1 MRKNSFGKERLR
13 VYETYKIRALNTE
26 SLLNTLVRRG
36 VTVEKAEKKDAKTL
50 LITLKFSEKQKF
62 FAITRELCYTDIEKV
77 KTSGRDKP
85 LSYLLRNFGLIIGA
99 AVFLALAV
107 FAGDF
112 VFSKE
117 YTGSG
122 KILKREIDGY
132 LSSVGVKE
140 LSRFSSLDLDRLA
153 DGILMSNPRLSFVS
167 CTKRGNRLVIDSA
180 LSEKEKDVL
189 TGGVKELRAEE
200 DGIIESIKVYR
211 GEAKV
216 KAGDA
221 VKKGDLIADGTATVG
236 ENRVF
241 VGVIAKVS
249 LKIKR
254 TFTYYSEKE
263 GEEKL
268 CLMLAE
274 ARLGDDPAEAFV
286 TVSEDEN
293 GFVYTAELYYLRT
306 VVAG

>member
-1 MRKNSFGKERLR
+1 MRRRLFCGKGLK
-13 VYETYKIRALNTE
+13 VYETFRVRALNAE
-26 SLLNTLVRRG
+26 VLLNALVRRG
-36 VTVEKAEKKDAKTL
+36 VEVERAEKKDDKTL
-50 LITLKFSEKQKF
+50 FITLKFSEKQKF
-62 FAITRELCYTDIEKV
+62 FAIMRELCYTDTVRI

-85 LSYLLRNFGLIIGA
+85 LLYLLHNLGIIIGA
-99 AVFLALAV
+99 AVFVALAA
-107 FAGDF
+107 FSGDF
-112 VFSKE
+112 VFSTE

-140 LSRFSSLDLDRLA
+140 LSRFSSLDLKGLA
-153 DGILMSNPRLSFVS
+153 DGILTSSPRLSFVS

-180 LSEKEKDVL
+180 LAEEEKDVL

-200 DGIIESIKVYR
+200 DGVIEKIKVYR

-216 KAGDA
+216 SVGDA

-236 ENRVF
+236 DGRVF
-241 VGVIAKVS
+241 VGVVARVSIKV
-249 LKIKR
+249 KR
-254 TFTYYSEKE
+254 TFTYYSQNA

-274 ARLGDDPAEAFV
+274 ARFGEDFAEERI
-286 TVSEDEN
+286 TVSEDKD

-306 VVAG
+306 TIAG